1 MPGLLIKM
9 LPDDIHARLKKRAAE
24 NRRSLSSEVILLLQE
39 ALADRAGPPTLA
51 DLDRMRIR
59 GGRPLTQ
66 DILDDARQAGRP

>member
-51 DLDRMRIR
+51 ELDGLRIR

-66 DILDDARQAGRP
+66 DILDNARQTGRP